1 MIKYLNIRLPD
12 DPLIKT
18 RLKKKLSEYEKR
30 LEKLKKDC
38 KHNNPDL
45 ACNSS
50 PGYKAQIV
58 RRLITVGEVK
68 TPDMAK
74 EIKEEFGT
82 IDFDKFN
89 NAAKVIFDY
98 CRTGG
103 QNVKSGSGF

>member
-12 DPLIKT
+12 DPLIKI
-18 RLKKKLSEYEKR
+18 RLKKKLTEYEKR
-30 LEKLKKDC
+30 LEKLKQEC
-38 KHNNPDL
+38 KHNNPEL
-45 ACNSS
+45 AFNSS

-68 TPDMAK
+68 TPEMAK

-82 IDFDKFN
+82 LDFDMFN
-89 NAAKVIFDY
+89 NAAKVIYDY

-103 QNVKSGSGF
+103 KNVRSGTGF